1 MKRHWLVKSL
11 LWLKVYLFKTIL
23 KNFIKDWQK
32 QKTEKQEKLNDLQ
45 KAVNDAKSKVKF
57 LVIFRFKIKKK

>member
-11 LWLKVYLFKTIL
+11 LWLQVYLFKTIL

-45 KAVNDAKSKVKF
+45 KAVNDAKSKVKYF
-57 LVIFRFKIKKK
+57 VLK